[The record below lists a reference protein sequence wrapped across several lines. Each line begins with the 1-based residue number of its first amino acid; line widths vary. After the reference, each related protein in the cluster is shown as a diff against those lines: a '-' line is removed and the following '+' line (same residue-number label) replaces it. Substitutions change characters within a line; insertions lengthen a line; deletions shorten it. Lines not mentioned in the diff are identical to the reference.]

1 MIAELRKRGLLLMQ
15 DKKIASVVTI
25 MAGEPVK
32 GSWWSH
38 PRAHEMFR
46 ALGKLGE
53 DPDVLTTRLIAG
65 KVTYVHRRLWP
76 SFLAVATSGDAWQ
89 ERNLGKKPDKR
100 MLQERL
106 LVFAAEVHTESGKHE
121 VKMQSWDAWAKKHD
135 VKIPRLT
142 PRAYEA
148 LEEAAIAIG
157 ATKKMLPWNRF

>member
-46 ALGKLGE
+46 ALEKLG
-53 DPDVLTTRLIAG
+53 DHPDVLTTRLIAG
-65 KVTYVHRRLWP
+65 KVTYVHRPLWA
-76 SFLAVATSGDAWQ
+76 SFLAVATSGDPWQ
-89 ERNLGKKPDKR
+89 ERGLGKRPDKR
-100 MLQERL
+100 ALQERL
-106 LVFAAEVHTESGKHE
+106 LIFAQEVHTESGKHE
-121 VKMQSWDAWAKKHD
+121 LKLQSWDAWAKKHD
-135 VKIPRLT
+135 VKIRRVT
-142 PRAYEA
+142 PRAYEQ

-157 ATKKMLPWNRF
+157 ATKKTLPWNRF